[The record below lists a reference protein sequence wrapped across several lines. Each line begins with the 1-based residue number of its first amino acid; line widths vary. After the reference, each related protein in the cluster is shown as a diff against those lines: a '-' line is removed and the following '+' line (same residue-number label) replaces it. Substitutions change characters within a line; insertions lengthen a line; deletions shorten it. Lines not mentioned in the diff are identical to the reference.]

1 MQLLNLWISIL
12 DSRYSYFWDWLKCTC
27 VKFDLL
33 LKISCVF
40 CVLLI
45 IRGGPASTY
54 IYIDILM
61 SSCGKSSPL
70 TQTSM
75 YVFTCTSVACNYMYL
90 GQKNYREFGL
100 HP

>member
-54 IYIDILM
+54 IHRHFVELVW
-61 SSCGKSSPL
+61 KVVPL
-70 TQTSM
+70 NTDQ
-75 YVFTCTSVACNYMYL
+75 YVFTCTSIACNYMYL